1 MGRAYQ
7 NRKDSM
13 AKTSNMK
20 AKVYSK
26 YSKEIYVSAKNGG
39 ADPSANLALSHLIEK
54 AKQNQ
59 VPAHVIDKALEKASG
74 AGGEDFV
81 TVRFEGF
88 GPGGCMLIVD
98 CLTDNNNRT
107 FGEVRGVFNKAKAK
121 LGTQGTT
128 AHMFDHCAV
137 FEFKQDDEE
146 AVLEALMEADVDV
159 TDLDTTDE
167 GLIRVLT
174 PPNEYFKARTA
185 LMDAFGGVTLETD
198 EITFIPQT
206 FTLLQGEE
214 LEAFDKF
221 LDSLNDLDDVQEIYH
236 NVEVED

>member
-26 YSKEIYVSAKNGG
+26 FSKEIYVCAKNSG

-74 AGGEDFV
+74 AGGEDFI

-88 GPGGCMLIVD
+88 GPGGCMMIVD

-107 FGEVRGVFNKAKAK
+107 FGEVRGVFNKIKAK
-121 LGTQGTT
+121 LGTPGTT
-128 AHMFDHCAV
+128 AHMFDHRAV
-137 FEFKQDDEE
+137 FEFKYDDED
-146 AVLEALMEADVDV
+146 AVLEALMEADIDV
-159 TDLDTTDE
+159 SDVESE
-167 GLIRVLT
+167 GEIVRVLT
-174 PPNEYFKARTA
+174 PPTEYFKARTA
-185 LMDAFGGVTLETD
+185 LMEAFPDVTFETD

-206 FTLLQGEE
+206 YTLLQGED
-214 LEAFDKF
+214 LETFDKF
-221 LDSLNDLDDVQEIYH
+221 LDLLNDLDDVQEIYH